1 MVTGSG
7 QILTVSATKN
17 SDLFWGMR
25 GAGVNF
31 GIVTSATYRIYDTIN
46 NGMVYNADISFDGE
60 KNETIFKILRSYQ
73 GTQDNKLAISVAS
86 SVKNKVVSLTVSPVT
101 Y

>member
-46 NGMVYNADISFDGE
+46 NGMVYNADITFEGE
-60 KNETIFKILRSYQ
+60 KNGTIFKILNTYQ
-73 GTQDNKLAISVAS
+73 DTQDDKLAISISS
-86 SVKNKVVSLTVSPVT
+86 SVQNKAVSDPFASAH
-101 Y
+101 